1 MVERPSGFRARRAF
15 SFFGLEDALGSQTVP
30 IRFRLRRR
38 ADLSGKAGD
47 RCRAFRERVLQAD
60 GVGTTASSVDRAPD

>member
-15 SFFGLEDALGSQTVP
+15 FVFGLEVALGSQTVP

-38 ADLSGKAGD
+38 ADLTGKP
-47 RCRAFRERVLQAD
+47 VI
-60 GVGTTASSVDRAPD
+60 GTARSVNGF